1 MQKHT
6 DIPVLTELIEKGT
19 EISMSDLGLGDG
31 PQIAIDDPMIDKT
44 VTDITLPGTG
54 PVDAFTAD
62 PGLEQSVR
70 RILDEHMKLAWQ
82 EIRLEIQRAFEKSRG

>member
-19 EISMSDLGLGDG
+19 EISMTDLGLENDLH
-31 PQIAIDDPMIDKT
+31 IAIDDPMIDEA

-82 EIRLEIQRAFEKSRG
+82 EIRLEIQRAFDKSRN